1 MLQSSKL
8 LLMGGDCTT
17 SLLTRDMK
25 SSSLAAAAAA
35 AAGVVLV
42 LVLWDAGEFFIV
54 DPDLLQLNRFSRSS
68 RKGLVPAR
76 SWKPK

>member
-8 LLMGGDCTT
+8 LLMGGDCMT
-17 SLLTRDMK
+17 SLLTRDIK
-25 SSSLAAAAAA
+25 SSSLAAAAA

-42 LVLWDAGEFFIV
+42 LVLWDAGEIFIV

-76 SWKPK
+76 SWKP

>member
-8 LLMGGDCTT
+8 LLMGGDFTT
-17 SLLTRDMK
+17 SLLTRDIK
-25 SSSLAAAAAA
+25 SSSLAAAA

-42 LVLWDAGEFFIV
+42 LVLWDAGKFFIV